1 MIVNKAYKF
10 RMYPNDIQK
19 EIINKT
25 FGCTRFIYNYYLD
38 KRINLYKNEGKSIKM
53 YDLIKDIPTL
63 YVDRPYLKE
72 IDSMSLRCSIFDQR
86 KLISKIL

>member
-38 KRINLYKNEGKSIKM
+38 KRINLYKNGGKSIKM
-53 YDLIKDIPTL
+53 YDLIKDIPAL

-72 IDSMSLRCSIFDQR
+72 IDSMSF
-86 KLISKIL
+86 